1 MPDAADKNGPIK
13 ISVVIPAL
21 NEEKLLP
28 RCLESL
34 KRQTFGQPYEII
46 VVDNNSTDATSDVAR
61 KMGAR
66 VVFEPHR
73 GITWARQ
80 KGLEAARGEVIAC
93 VDADSWVEPDWLD
106 RIWRALAQD
115 SRVVA
120 VSGGVLYTKSKKWKG
135 NLHRWSTSAAL
146 LGDRA
151 LRFICRKPGTL
162 WGANFA
168 VKKTALVTVGG
179 FNKNVEFYGED
190 TELSLRL
197 RKVGK
202 ILFDKRNVVR
212 TSPRRF
218 ENRKVLKTTWFL
230 MSNFIRLVVTDGR
243 TPVEGRAA
251 FIPLQKYSRRIVYAA
266 SLIVFIAGLVFFAFE
281 PSSHIYGKVYSK
293 GPAPSAKVIALS
305 FDDGPNGPYTSE
317 ILRILDENA
326 IKAAFFLIGKNAE
339 KYPDTVREIVRRGH
353 TIGNHTYSH
362 SFRLPLQGNRL
373 IQKDVGRAEE
383 ILFDL
388 TGLRTGLFRPP
399 HGLRTPWFIKDLKK
413 LNYKVITWS
422 NMTDDYN
429 PKKSPHRIARRIV
442 RHAQPGGIINL
453 HDGKNLVHGIDRS
466 NTVEALPLIIHQLRN
481 KGYKFV
487 ALPDLLQVDAYK

>member
-1 MPDAADKNGPIK
+1 MPDVTDKNAIIK
-13 ISVVIPAL
+13 ISVIIPAL
-21 NEEKLLP
+21 NEEKFLP

-46 VVDNNSTDATSDVAR
+46 VVDNNSTDATSDVAN

-106 RIWRALAQD
+106 RIWRTLTQD
-115 SRVVA
+115 SRVIA

-135 NLHRWSTSAAL
+135 NLHRWSTAAAL
-146 LGDRA
+146 LGDRS

-168 VKKTALVTVGG
+168 VKKTALVTAGG
-179 FNKNVEFYGED
+179 FNKEIEFYGED

-218 ENRKVLKTTWFL
+218 ENRNVLKTTWFL

-243 TPVEGRAA
+243 TPVESRAA
-251 FIPLQKYSRRIVYAA
+251 FIPLRKYFWRIVYAA
-266 SLIVFIAGLVFFAFE
+266 SPIVFIGGLVFFAFE

-293 GPAPSAKVIALS
+293 GLSPNAKVIALS
-305 FDDGPNGPYTSE
+305 FDDGPNEPYTSE

-339 KYPDTVREIVRRGH
+339 TYPDTVREILRRGH

-362 SFRLPLQGNRL
+362 SFRLPLQRNPLVR
-373 IQKDVGRAEE
+373 KDVGRAEE

-388 TGLRTGLFRPP
+388 TGLHTGLFRPP
-399 HGLRTPWFIKDLKK
+399 HGLRTPWFMKDLKK

-422 NMTDDYN
+422 DMTDDYN
-429 PKKSPHRIARRIV
+429 PKKSPNRIAKRIV
-442 RHAQPGGIINL
+442 RHAHPGGIINL

-466 NTVEALPLIIHQLRN
+466 NTVEALPLIIHQI
-481 KGYKFV
+481 KKMGYEFV
-487 ALPDLLQVDAYK
+487 TLPDLLHMDAYK